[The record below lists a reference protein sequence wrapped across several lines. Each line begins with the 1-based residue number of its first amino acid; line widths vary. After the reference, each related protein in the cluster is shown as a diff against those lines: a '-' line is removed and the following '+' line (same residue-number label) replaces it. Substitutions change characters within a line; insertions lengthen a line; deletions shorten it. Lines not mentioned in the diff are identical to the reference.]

1 MNYRLVKLIVTSI
14 TSVIGSSGL
23 FQVLL
28 SEITSTSTSVWH
40 CLIILCLT
48 LATSPIINE
57 LVVGVLFLM
66 NKMFVFSEMLFSHGV
81 YLHNEQHKA
90 ATYCFKTDDA
100 L

>member
-14 TSVIGSSGL
+14 TSVIGSPSL

-28 SEITSTSTSVWH
+28 SEIASTSTSAWY

-57 LVVGVLFLM
+57 LLVDVLSLM
-66 NKMFVFSEMLFSHGV
+66 NKMFVFSKVLFSHGV
-81 YLHNEQHKA
+81 YLNNEQHKA
-90 ATYCFKTDDA
+90 ATYCFKTYDA